1 MKKVE
6 ETIKKIV
13 EEVVVQ
19 EVNSIGAGNV
29 SATGGSPLGQDMGPT
44 HEEMW
49 SGNLEEKRKT
59 SPMATPII
67 VYHGTTS
74 KFLPNIVN
82 HGLSPR
88 KEDKKNI
95 WQDNEDEESSSEI
108 DFLDSLPGVYL
119 TTNVHT
125 AANYAK
131 EAVAKFGGNP
141 VVFAVQAVP
150 QSAFADED
158 NLDFTTLFN
167 TMVFGRDLLGQLIF
181 FYLTENMGE
190 YNKLKY
196 EFADKA
202 HHRFLFNIP
211 EGKPKPQINLNLL
224 GQIFDLLVLQK
235 GGSLGAKEH
244 DEVSKLLLQT
254 GKFNSKQETDLLAW
268 EHMDG
273 MRADYSEDKMKR
285 LQDALTKYYAINTRS
300 KGFMASEF
308 RIDQTIGFSG
318 RNKIVGIAEER
329 KTVKDNFLYP
339 VKNWVMLYG
348 KPYRIEDLSSK
359 TDLTKQVP
367 EWEMR
372 ARQLRQQRQQQNP
385 QQFQQESLNV
395 LTDQILEN
403 VLDKMGLKKAT
414 SQVRRDVIGGSP
426 VYMDRHDGDKE
437 GTKKVMAQVSQNL
450 NKKPYSKNP
459 PMMGIEPKK
468 KA

>member
-6 ETIKKIV
+6 ETIKKVV
-13 EEVVVQ
+13 EEVVQ
-19 EVNSIGAGNV
+19 EMNSIGAGGV

-67 VYHGTTS
+67 AYHGTTS
-74 KFLPNIVN
+74 KFLPTIVN

-88 KEDKKNI
+88 KEDKKNV
-95 WQDNEDEESSSEI
+95 WQDEEQ
-108 DFLDSLPGVYL
+108 DFLDSLPGVYM

-131 EAVAKFGGNP
+131 EAVSKFGGNP
-141 VVFAVQAVP
+141 LVFAIQAVP

-158 NLDFTTLFN
+158 NLDFTTLFQ
-167 TMVFGRDLLGQLIF
+167 TMVFERDLLRQLIF

-190 YNKLKY
+190 YNKIKY

-202 HHRFLFNIP
+202 HHRFLSNIP

-224 GQIFDLLVLQK
+224 GQIFDLMFLKWGTKLNRANFSSLV
-235 GGSLGAKEH
+235 E
-244 DEVSKLLLQT
+244 LLFQS
-254 GKFNSKQETDLLAW
+254 GKFNTEQETEMFVRDKL
-268 EHMDG
+268 DD
-273 MRADYSEDKMKR
+273 MRHEYSEATMKQ

-329 KTVKDNFLYP
+329 KTVKDNFSYP
-339 VKNWVMLYG
+339 VKQWVMLYG

-385 QQFQQESLNV
+385 QQFQQESLSV
-395 LTDQILEN
+395 LTDQIMEN

>member
-19 EVNSIGAGNV
+19 EVNSISAGGV
-29 SATGGSPLGQDMGPT
+29 SAAGGSPLGQDMGPT

-74 KFLPNIVN
+74 KFLPTIVN

-141 VVFAVQAVP
+141 VVFAIQAVP

-158 NLDFTTLFN
+158 NLDFTTLFTN
-167 TMVFGRDLLGQLIF
+167 MFFFSEKMAYLLF
-181 FYLTENMGE
+181 SYLTDNLEE
-190 YNKLKY
+190 YNKQKY
-196 EFADKA
+196 NFANAA
-202 HHRFLFNIP
+202 HEKFLSNIP
-211 EGKPKPQINLNLL
+211 EGKPRPQINLNLL
-224 GQIFDLLVLQK
+224 GQIFDLMFLK
-235 GGSLGAKEH
+235 YSTKSNRANF
-244 DEVSKLLLQT
+244 SKLVELLFQS
-254 GKFNSKQETDLLAW
+254 GKFNTEQETEMFVRDQ
-268 EHMDG
+268 MDD
-273 MRADYSEDKMKR
+273 MRAEYSEVTMKQ

-329 KTVKDNFLYP
+329 KTVKDNFSYP

-437 GTKKVMAQVSQNL
+437 GTKKVMKVVSKNL
-450 NKKPYSKNP
+450 NKEPYSKDP
-459 PMMGIEPKK
+459 PRMGLTKEGK
-468 KA
+468 